1 MKSSRIVTTNLRIP
15 EDLLR
20 RVRIRAAEEGI
31 SANEYMTR
39 IIREKTWEE
48 QFLPNREQV
57 QQPKQKTSKS
67 FIASLL
73 ALAKMPNEPEE
84 EYVSEDDKIIY
95 GI

>member
-1 MKSSRIVTTNLRIP
+1 MTTNLRIP

-48 QFLPNREQV
+48 QFLPNKEMQ
-57 QQPKQKTSKS
+57 KQKRTTAKKEKHFIERLFDLSK
-67 FIASLL
+67 I
-73 ALAKMPNEPEE
+73 PNEPMGPL
-84 EYVSEDDKIIY
+84 SPDDQLIY
-95 GI
+95 ES